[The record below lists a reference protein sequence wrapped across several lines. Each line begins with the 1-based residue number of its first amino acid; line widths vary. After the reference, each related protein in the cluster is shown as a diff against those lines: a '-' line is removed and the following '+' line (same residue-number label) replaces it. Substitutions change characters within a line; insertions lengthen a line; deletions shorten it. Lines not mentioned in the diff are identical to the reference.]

1 MADPYGIT
9 EGVKSL
15 SGSLNAT
22 REGTKELTKTIEAI
36 QGDATSVAKQ
46 KAEERRK
53 AQQYQVDNTVMRAFK
68 EYEIIQEVKK
78 MELRMKAEVINKHG
92 SKAWDDIQ
100 SIKQRMLKEEMQN
113 KKLYDQDMKAV
124 KRVQMYCFLVAAV
137 ISYFIVW
144 GDK

>member
-78 MELRMKAEVINKHG
+78 MELRMKAEVINRHG

-124 KRVQMYCFLVAAV
+124 KRVQLYCFLVAAV

>member
-1 MADPYGIT
+1 MSDPYGIT

-92 SKAWDDIQ
+92 AKAWDDIQ

-124 KRVQMYCFLVAAV
+124 KRVQMYCFLLAAV
-137 ISYFIVW
+137 VSYFIVW

>member
-9 EGVKSL
+9 EGVKTLTSSL
-15 SGSLNAT
+15 DASRESGKAL
-22 REGTKELTKTIEAI
+22 GKQVEAI
-36 QGDATSVAKQ
+36 QQDAVDIAQQ
-46 KAEERRK
+46 KARERRK
-53 AQQYQVDNTVMRAFK
+53 AQQYQVDNTVMKAFK

-78 MELRMKAEVINKHG
+78 MELRMKAEVISKHG

>member
-92 SKAWDDIQ
+92 AKAWDDIQ

-124 KRVQMYCFLVAAV
+124 KRVQMYCFLLAAV
-137 ISYFIVW
+137 VSYFIVW

>member
-92 SKAWDDIQ
+92 AKAWDDIQ

-113 KKLYDQDMKAV
+113 KKLFDQDMKAV
-124 KRVQMYCFLVAAV
+124 KRVQMYCFLLAAV
-137 ISYFIVW
+137 VSYFIVW

>member
-9 EGVKSL
+9 EGVKTLTSSL
-15 SGSLNAT
+15 DASRESGKAL
-22 REGTKELTKTIEAI
+22 GKQVEAI
-36 QGDATSVAKQ
+36 HQDAVDVAQQ
-46 KAEERRK
+46 KARERRK
-53 AQQYQVDNTVMRAFK
+53 AQQYQVDNTVMKAFK

-124 KRVQMYCFLVAAV
+124 QRVQMYCFLAAAV
-137 ISYFIVW
+137 IAYFIVW